1 MFTYG
6 MPLPRIRLEIPTR
19 SMDVFRRMRN
29 PNTSREFRDYANG
42 LLTLIGSHA
51 VRNAGDYI
59 RFGRAEAPS
68 PITLKLRQVV
78 GDSSKKALYQTGQML
93 KGLFADVNSGT
104 LEFGVQ
110 GPRAG
115 VARIQEQ
122 GFTMRVTPQ
131 MVKGFT
137 AIGRKYNADDIIK
150 WIKSKDPTG
159 GSLGLGPDA
168 GGTNVIKV
176 KARPFLAPSLKRAVD
191 HVMQSA
197 QLQGLDAA
205 LVDVIA
211 TKIFGGIV
219 EFDALTKY
227 GTAYKVQPR

>member
-6 MPLPRIRLEIPTR
+6 MPIPRIQLQIPTR
-19 SMDVFRRMRN
+19 TMDVFRRMRN

-51 VRNAGDYI
+51 VRNAGDHI

-68 PITLKLRQVV
+68 PITLKLREVV
-78 GDSSKKALYQTGQML
+78 GDSSKKALYQTGEML
-93 KGLFADVNSGT
+93 RSLFAEVNSGT

-110 GPRAG
+110 GKRAG
-115 VARIQEQ
+115 VARIQEL
-122 GFTMRVTPQ
+122 GFTVRVTPQ
-131 MVKGFT
+131 MVKGFL
-137 AIGRKYNADDIIK
+137 AIGRQYNSEMIIK
-150 WIKSKDPTG
+150 WIKSKEPTG
-159 GSLGLGPDA
+159 GSLSLGPDT
-168 GGTNVIKV
+168 GGKNVIKI
-176 KARPFLAPSLKRAVD
+176 KPRPFLAPSLKSAVD

-197 QLQGLDAA
+197 QLRGLDAA

-211 TKIFGGIV
+211 AKIFGGVV